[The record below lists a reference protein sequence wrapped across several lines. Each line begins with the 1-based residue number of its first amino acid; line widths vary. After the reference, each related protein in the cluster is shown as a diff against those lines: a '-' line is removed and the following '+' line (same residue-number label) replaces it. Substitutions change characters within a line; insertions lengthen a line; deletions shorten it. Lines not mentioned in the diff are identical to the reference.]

1 MEERTQSPRT
11 LQDLRPGEE
20 GVILSVGNQSGAVK
34 RRLVDMGLTPG
45 TQVKV
50 TKIAPLGDPL
60 EVSLRG
66 YELSLRKDDAA
77 QITMGQPRR
86 KPAPA
91 RQATPRHS
99 DPERDRRQLQDHVH
113 ELEHHGQNY
122 DHTAH
127 DSRPMRVA
135 LAGNPNC
142 GKTTLF
148 NALTGSNQY
157 VGNWPGVTVEKKEGT
172 AHLGDRE
179 LTVVDLPGI
188 YSLSPYSME
197 EIVAR
202 DFIIGENPDAVIDI
216 VDATNLERNLYLTV
230 QLLELEKPMVL
241 ALNFM
246 DEVEARGDHIDI
258 SRLSRELGVPVVP
271 IIARTGQGL
280 DELLQV
286 AHRQMHLGY
295 TFEPDDLYDDFTHD
309 IHHRM
314 GELIHDAAYAAGL
327 PAHWAS
333 IKLLEGDEIVAK
345 ALNLPAETQKK
356 LDGIIAEYEQS
367 SDLGDRETLIADS
380 RYQYIQR
387 VVSHSVVKGTDH
399 GPSLS
404 QKIDRVVTGKYT
416 ALPLFLLAMLCM
428 FAITFGPFGSW
439 LQDGVSALID
449 LFSSW
454 LEGTMTAAGV
464 SPVLISL
471 VCDGIIAGVGGVLS
485 FLPQIALLF
494 FFLSFLED
502 SGYMSRAAFIM
513 DRLLRRFGLSGKAF
527 IPMLMGFG
535 CTVPAIMGAR
545 TMENEKD
552 RRMTI
557 LLIPF
562 MSCSAKLPVY
572 GMIAGAFFGAWAGLV
587 VFGLYLIGM
596 VCGILSGLLFKHTL
610 FSGEPAPFVL
620 ELPPY
625 RLPSME
631 NIATHVWQKV
641 KGFLIKAGTLILL
654 MSMVLWI
661 LQSFDFRLHMV
672 EDASTSMLGIIGGW
686 IAPIFAPLGFGF
698 WQAAVALLT
707 GLIAKEM
714 VVSSLSMFYGFA
726 LTASSAQVA
735 AAMTGFTPLAAFS
748 MLVFILLYVPCVAA
762 VSTLAKEM
770 NSLKWTLF
778 SILWQIGVAY
788 VAALIV
794 HTIGLALGLG

>member
-1 MEERTQSPRT
+1 M
-11 LQDLRPGEE
+11 
-20 GVILSVGNQSGAVK
+20 
-34 RRLVDMGLTPG
+34 
-45 TQVKV
+45 
-50 TKIAPLGDPL
+50 
-60 EVSLRG
+60 
-66 YELSLRKDDAA
+66 
-77 QITMGQPRR
+77 
-86 KPAPA
+86 
-91 RQATPRHS
+91 
-99 DPERDRRQLQDHVH
+99 
-113 ELEHHGQNY
+113 
-122 DHTAH
+122 
-127 DSRPMRVA
+127 
-135 LAGNPNC
+135 
-142 GKTTLF
+142 
-148 NALTGSNQY
+148 
-157 VGNWPGVTVEKKEGT
+157 
-172 AHLGDRE
+172 
-179 LTVVDLPGI
+179 
-188 YSLSPYSME
+188 
-197 EIVAR
+197 
-202 DFIIGENPDAVIDI
+202 
-216 VDATNLERNLYLTV
+216 DATNLERNLYLTV

-246 DEVEARGDHIDI
+246 DEVEARGDHIDT

-672 EDASTSMLGIIGGW
+672 EDASTSMLGTIGGW

-778 SILWQIGVAY
+778 SIFWQIGVAY